1 MEIEQREQVDEFF
14 YKFLRRYVPAFRNAY
29 LAGTHFISG
38 IRESRRI
45 KGAFT
50 LSADSLRLK
59 EEFPDAVAWSSYPI
73 DRHSPVQGSTDWRE
87 AEAKQEGYYSVPFRI
102 MVPAGTTNLLV
113 SGRCVSADEN
123 AFSAVRVMGTTMA
136 LGEAAGIAAA
146 IMAVRSLPAAAV
158 PIAEVRETLRARG
171 AFLPPMR

>member
-1 MEIEQREQVDEFF
+1 
-14 YKFLRRYVPAFRNAY
+14 
-29 LAGTHFISG
+29 
-38 IRESRRI
+38 
-45 KGAFT
+45 
-50 LSADSLRLK
+50 
-59 EEFPDAVAWSSYPI
+59 
-73 DRHSPVQGSTDWRE
+73 
-87 AEAKQEGYYSVPFRI
+87 

-146 IMAVRSLPAAAV
+146 IMAVRTLPAAAV